1 MCPIV
6 HFSVFSCILISVIDS
21 GVSSN
26 VVLRETSMLRTL
38 KFCDGR
44 LGVTVRS
51 FTYLVDSFNINL
63 LFEFDVW

>member
-1 MCPIV
+1 MLIV
-6 HFSVFSCILISVIDS
+6 RNCMLISVIDS

-44 LGVTVRS
+44 LGATVRS
-51 FTYLVDSFNINL
+51 ASLAPVVDSFNINL
-63 LFEFDVW
+63 LFGFDVW